1 MYLGVAAISLPAGML
16 IVRSQGDVSLALLAL
31 VGLAG
36 FAVMVS
42 LSPRVLF
49 LGWLLFAPF
58 LQNSADTSTVG
69 RALTWGLY
77 TVPAVLFIALTFMR
91 PNRAVAVSR
100 VDFLPGAY
108 AAYVL
113 ASIALTTNLLT
124 TNTSGTA
131 KAYFVIVAMGVV
143 LYYFLTFGPGSEVS
157 SRAILVTLMVGAAV
171 QGVLAIIEY
180 ATGWNVWHTEGWHE
194 VTGGARAVSTLANPA
209 VLGMF
214 LGAGIVSA
222 VAFLVWGSSDDERR
236 RLRRLSWA
244 VLVVC
249 TPGLLFT
256 LTRGPVL
263 ATAIAVVLLLLVG
276 RARVVGLAVLAV
288 AGVTVL
294 LLLPSFRDTELYR
307 DRVAERANVQFR
319 EVVRDWSL
327 RLAAEKPV
335 FGWGYGSFDRVKNA
349 SGFHAEGVPTKTV
362 LTYTSHETYL
372 TMLVELGGLGLLL
385 FVSPFLFLG
394 TRALVRARG
403 PTMDWVTAAT
413 LGSLLVIFL
422 TASTVDFRF
431 FSFAQLLPF
440 VLLAILRRPAAP
452 PPEYR

>member
-1 MYLGVAAISLPAGML
+1 MYLGVAAISLPAGEL
-16 IVRSQGDVSLALLAL
+16 IVRSQSDVSLALLAL

-58 LQNSADTSTVG
+58 LQSSADTSTVG

-77 TVPAVLFIALTFMR
+77 TVLPVLFIALTFMR
-91 PNRAVAVSR
+91 PNRAAGFSR
-100 VDFLPGAY
+100 VDLLPGAY

-124 TNTSGTA
+124 SNTTGTA

-143 LYYFLTFGPGSEVS
+143 LYYFLDVSGPGSPVS
-157 SRAILVTLMVGAAV
+157 TRAILVTLMVGAGV
-171 QGVLAIIEY
+171 QGVLATIKF

-222 VAFLVWGSSDDERR
+222 VAFLVWGGSDDERR

-263 ATAIAVVLLLLVG
+263 ATAIAVVLLLLIG
-276 RARVVGLAVLAV
+276 RGRVVGLGVLAV
-288 AGVTVL
+288 AGVTGAL
-294 LLLPSFRDTELYR
+294 LLLPSS
-307 DRVAERANVQFR
+307 R
-319 EVVRDWSL
+319 EHGAL
-327 RLAAEKPV
+327 TAT
-335 FGWGYGSFDRVKNA
+335 A
-349 SGFHAEGVPTKTV
+349 SR
-362 LTYTSHETYL
+362 S
-372 TMLVELGGLGLLL
+372 
-385 FVSPFLFLG
+385 
-394 TRALVRARG
+394 G
-403 PTMDWVTAAT
+403 PTSSSARSCVTT
-413 LGSLLVIFL
+413 GL
-422 TASTVDFRF
+422 
-431 FSFAQLLPF
+431 
-440 VLLAILRRPAAP
+440 
-452 PPEYR
+452 